1 MEDFIKYFTDNKIAF
16 IIDMAIILLLF
27 LVITFVSI
35 KKLKS
40 KLFFIVPLIYLALMA
55 ANIFL
60 GLAYSLF
67 ATSIFTV
74 CALTIFAFS
83 TKDDGRDHKR
93 VQLVPEKKN
102 SSRFVSSEDEKN
114 RIIEVLLKTCEY
126 FSQRKV
132 GALITIEQENS
143 LNTYIDKAVK
153 LDAEITSELLKT
165 IFFPNTALHDGAVI
179 IRGNRIVCATAF
191 YTPSDKADIERD
203 LGSRH
208 RAAIGISEDSDAFTI
223 VVSEETGQIST
234 TSRGTI
240 ERDKTAD
247 ALRVALSQHIF
258 VEKGDK

>member
-1 MEDFIKYFTDNKIAF
+1 MDKFIEYFNEHQFSFIMDMIIIALLLAGLVF
-16 IIDMAIILLLF
+16 ISFKRLRKEIAIILPILFVLLILAEIFLNLEYAMYATRMFILCTILILLF
-27 LVITFVSI
+27 VSREDNNS
-35 KKLKS
+35 KKRIQIL
-40 KLFFIVPLIYLALMA
+40 
-55 ANIFL
+55 
-60 GLAYSLF
+60 
-67 ATSIFTV
+67 
-74 CALTIFAFS
+74 
-83 TKDDGRDHKR
+83 
-93 VQLVPEKKN
+93 PEKKN
-102 SSRFVSSEDEKN
+102 LSRYVSSEEEKN
-114 RIIEVLLKTCEY
+114 KIIDVLVKTCEY
-126 FSQRKV
+126 FGQRKV

-153 LDAEITSELLKT
+153 LDAEITPELLKT

-240 ERDKTAD
+240 ERDKSID
-247 ALRVALSQHIF
+247 ALRVALSQHIL
-258 VEKGDK
+258 VEKSDK